1 MVMSQNY
8 CFLKFLIRLHLSFF
22 YYYNVSITYFCLV
35 KCNLGPVWIPLD
47 FRISKKLGLL
57 RFLDSI
63 IYGKIRNVWIH
74 SWTLESRVIQT
85 GPRSD
90 QTIKAVAAFPP
101 CNCMHDGFPR

>member
-1 MVMSQNY
+1 M
-8 CFLKFLIRLHLSFF
+8 
-22 YYYNVSITYFCLV
+22 

-74 SWTLESRVIQT
+74 SWTLESRVFQT

-101 CNCMHDGFPR
+101 PVIVCMMAFLGETILPG